1 MKIIIE
7 LFDNGNFITDY
18 LFPILEIIVLVATII
33 FTVRSSKKILVEEKF
48 PMLILENFNNTNEEY
63 YVNTHEYYVESS
75 DILMKNLKEIKSKE
89 SLRYLELK
97 NIGEGPALNV
107 RLYNLYNGKQ
117 IEVNLVSD
125 NKVDLSLFPT
135 IIIPK
140 YKVYKFSLALK
151 SVLIE
156 AKSDIDTPLYMGN
169 EFLILVVYN
178 DVFNKKSDLSIYLLF
193 NPNNNTFEFSTLLKT
208 DERYLHYKNKY
219 ISNYNKIYNSLNNS
233 LNKIEKVKNIKK
245 YMNKN

>member
-7 LFDNGNFITDY
+7 LFDKGNFITDY

-33 FTVRSSKKILVEEKF
+33 FTVRSSKKILVEEKS
-48 PMLILENFNNTNEEY
+48 PMLILENFNTTNEEY

-75 DILMKNLKEIKSKE
+75 DILMKNLNEIKLKE

-140 YKVYKFSLALK
+140 DKVHKFSLVLK

-156 AKSDIDTPLYMGN
+156 VKSDIDTPLHMGN

-178 DVFNKKSDLSIYLLF
+178 DVFNKKSDLLIYLLF

-208 DERYLHYKNKY
+208 DERYSHYKNKY

-245 YMNKN
+245 